1 MERSM
6 QNFVS
11 VIIPV
16 YNREIELKRAI
27 KSVLNQSFQ
36 DFEIIVIDDGSSI
49 DIKRIIEEFNSDRL
63 VYLRN
68 EKNKGISFSRN
79 RGISLAKGDLIA
91 FLDSDDEWLKDKLKK
106 QIEYLNNTQYR
117 IVHTE
122 EIWIRNGKRVN
133 PKKRHTKSGGNIFI
147 QSLELCLIS
156 PSSVL
161 IKKEIFEE
169 YGLFDEDLLVC
180 EDYDL
185 WLRITAKEEVGFIKK
200 PLIIKYGGHSDQL
213 SRKYEAMDKFRVKS
227 LIKLLN
233 TVELN
238 DYQKKAV
245 IETIINKSNIL
256 YKGAIKRGKVEDA
269 EIYKKWLTE
278 ISK

>member
-256 YKGAIKRGKVEDA
+256 YNGAIKRGKVEDA

>member
-1 MERSM
+1 M

-256 YKGAIKRGKVEDA
+256 YNGAIKRGKVEDA